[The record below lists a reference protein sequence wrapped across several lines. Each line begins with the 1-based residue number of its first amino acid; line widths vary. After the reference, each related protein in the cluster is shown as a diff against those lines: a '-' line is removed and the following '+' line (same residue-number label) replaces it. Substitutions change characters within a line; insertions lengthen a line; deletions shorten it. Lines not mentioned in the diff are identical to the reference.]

1 MVQYNLFT
9 DESRLEH
16 DKSNFFHT
24 TAVQRAIHV
33 VEA

>member
-9 DESRLEH
+9 DESRLKH
-16 DKSNFFHT
+16 DMTNFFYT
-24 TAVQRAIHV
+24 MIVQHAIHV